1 MTKFKIILVKN
12 DIFCL
17 GHETGQQEK
26 NETFLTI
33 DQHFKTNSMLLN
45 PNMFVVLTLTIIFFS
60 LSKIWPF
67 FPIFHVFSWDSG
79 KIILNTMFIK
89 IEYCFLK

>member
-1 MTKFKIILVKN
+1 MTKFKIILVTN

-33 DQHFKTNSMLLN
+33 DQHFKTNSMLPN
-45 PNMFVVLTLTIIFFS
+45 PNRFVVLALTIIFFS
-60 LSKIWPF
+60 LSKIWPL
-67 FPIFHVFSWDSG
+67 FHVFSWDSG
-79 KIILNTMFIK
+79 KFILNTMFIK